1 MAIRILFC
9 FLSPYAFVWE
19 LSWKGQLRVHINIL
33 MGKRSDLSL
42 SQAQQHNVPMLGL
55 WISKSGSWA
64 SICCA
69 GGRFLNHRAV
79 LHKPQ
84 LQLTQLT
91 SITHT
96 TLPPARDWML
106 NMTYSI
112 LYGNEVIYSPPPT
125 WSKKRGHFAE
135 DTCLIGCPLLGHS
148 IASQPFQEDPTG
160 LTNQPTHNWAALTSP
175 TSHRVALLQGGF
187 SSLPFWDRL
196 FTFGG
201 AKQMHLQPT
210 AFWPPAVVSGGPA
223 GVHSSTF
230 HPVLL
235 IPEVMTCSHREP
247 QVCG

>member
-33 MGKRSDLSL
+33 IGKRSDLSL

-84 LQLTQLT
+84 LLLTQLT

-112 LYGNEVIYSPPPT
+112 LYGNEVIYSPPT

-148 IASQPFQEDPTG
+148 IAFQPFQEDPNG
-160 LTNQPTHNWAALTSP
+160 LTNQPTNQHT
-175 TSHRVALLQGGF
+175 TEQ
-187 SSLPFWDRL
+187 
-196 FTFGG
+196 
-201 AKQMHLQPT
+201 HLQALPHT
-210 AFWPPAVVSGGPA
+210 GLPSYREAFLACLFGTG
-223 GVHSSTF
+223 SSHLVELSRCTF
-230 HPVLL
+230 SPLL
-235 IPEVMTCSHREP
+235 FDHLL
-247 QVCG
+247 

>member
-42 SQAQQHNVPMLGL
+42 PQAQQHNVPMLGL

-84 LQLTQLT
+84 LLLTQLT

-112 LYGNEVIYSPPPT
+112 LYGNEVIYSPPPHL
-125 WSKKRGHFAE
+125 KQKEGAFRRGHLS
-135 DTCLIGCPLLGHS
+135 DRLSSPG
-148 IASQPFQEDPTG
+148 SQYSFSTVPG
-160 LTNQPTHNWAALTSP
+160 GSHWLNQPTNTQLSSTYKPYLTQGCPP
-175 TSHRVALLQGGF
+175 TG
-187 SSLPFWDRL
+187 RL
-196 FTFGG
+196 F
-201 AKQMHLQPT
+201 
-210 AFWPPAVVSGGPA
+210 
-223 GVHSSTF
+223 
-230 HPVLL
+230 
-235 IPEVMTCSHREP
+235 
-247 QVCG
+247 